1 MPMDIPSPAKSIF
14 PVPSASR
21 SAAEGLR
28 AQLERLDRNVA
39 EVARSQPL
47 DGDFPARPLV
57 EQSEIARAVKAS
69 ARALE
74 TANGVLGTLIDIK
87 V

>member
-1 MPMDIPSPAKSIF
+1 MEISGPTKSIY
-14 PVPSASR
+14 PLPSADR

-28 AQLERLDRNVA
+28 TQLERLDRNVA
-39 EVARSQPL
+39 EVARGEPL
-47 DGDFPARPLV
+47 DGSFPVGPLV
-57 EQSEIARAVKAS
+57 EQSEIARAVKAN

-74 TANGVLGTLIDIK
+74 TANGVLGTILDIK

>member
-1 MPMDIPSPAKSIF
+1 MEISGPAKLLYAIPSAN
-14 PVPSASR
+14 R
-21 SAAEGLR
+21 SAEEGIR

-39 EVARSQPL
+39 EVARGEPL
-47 DGDFPARPLV
+47 DGSFPIRPLV
-57 EQSEIARAVKAS
+57 EQSEIARAVKAN

-74 TANGVLGTLIDIK
+74 TANAVLGTILDIK